1 MPSCS
6 TVSYSNSSHLNFNTI
21 ILYHCSNQS
30 FDSQDRVECDIR
42 EYPPSNSSF
51 VEVVGQSVADFIS
64 EVFTERQTSGT
75 SY

>member
-1 MPSCS
+1 M
-6 TVSYSNSSHLNFNTI
+6 NFNTI
-21 ILYHCSNQS
+21 IYHCSNQS
-30 FDSQDRVECDIR
+30 FGSQDRVECDIR